1 MLYEVMRH
9 IHNFFPTEKCKEGEF
24 TITDGV
30 LNLPFAVDGQYV
42 YIEGS
47 TMNDGVYQYP
57 LSGLS
62 DETFRGVITI
72 LAPPKA
78 FLALVAD
85 IEGYEANDAN
95 KGPYQSESFG
105 GYSYTRAT
113 NKAGNIAGWQ
123 DVFKSRL
130 NAWRKI

>member
-1 MLYEVMRH
+1 MLYEVMKH
-9 IHNFFPTEKCKEGEF
+9 THNFFPTDKCKEDEF
-24 TITDGV
+24 TITDGN
-30 LNLPFAVDGQYV
+30 LNLSFVADGQYV

-47 TMNDGVYQYP
+47 AMNDGVYQYP

-78 FLALVAD
+78 FLDLVAD
-85 IEGYEANDAN
+85 IEGCEANDAN
-95 KGPYQSESFG
+95 KGTYQSESFG

-123 DVFKSRL
+123 DVFKARL